1 MTMDT
6 TRTSGAEWPAD
17 IPAPGPVKK
26 WLEVLFPLLDS
37 KEPDVPERAAAMYTA
52 DAEVHGA
59 AGVAK
64 GTEGLSSLIPKL
76 LGFPNRIN
84 L

>member
-6 TRTSGAEWPAD
+6 TRTSGAEWPVD
-17 IPAPGPVKK
+17 IQAPEPVKK
-26 WLEVLFPLLDS
+26 WLEALFPLLDS

-64 GTEGLSSLIPKL
+64 GTEGLLSFKPR
-76 LGFPNRIN
+76 F
-84 L
+84 

>member
-1 MTMDT
+1 MDA
-6 TRTSGAEWPAD
+6 TRTSSAEWPAD
-17 IPAPGPVKK
+17 IHAPEPVKK

-37 KEPDVPERAAAMYTA
+37 REHDAPERAAAMYTA

-64 GTEGLSSLIPKL
+64 GTEGPMSSGS
-76 LGFPNRIN
+76 LG
-84 L
+84 